1 MKSRLTLCSTFLAL
15 FIQENQGQQENP
27 KKCFWSCPDG
37 WEIEE
42 DSCYLWTDEKKTWD
56 EAERY
61 CNNKGG
67 HLASVTNLN
76 IHNYIWSRAKSRDQK
91 QEGHWIGGN
100 YVKDEVRWQ
109 WSDRSKWEFT
119 KWATKPMKQPN
130 NVDVGDQNCLIV
142 YNKYA
147 LDGWNDVSCEN
158 VPRKFVCVCP
168 LCNNQHISIPS
179 DIDDESN
186 GKGEFPI
193 SFQIES

>member
-1 MKSRLTLCSTFLAL
+1 MKSRLTLCSTFLTL
-15 FIQENQGQQENP
+15 FIQENQGQQENS
-27 KKCFWSCPDG
+27 KKCFWSCPGG

-91 QEGHWIGGN
+91 QKGHWIGGN

-130 NVDVGDQNCLIV
+130 N
-142 YNKYA
+142 
-147 LDGWNDVSCEN
+147 
-158 VPRKFVCVCP
+158 
-168 LCNNQHISIPS
+168 
-179 DIDDESN
+179 ID
-186 GKGEFPI
+186 FR
-193 SFQIES
+193 